1 MKSAIMLLFSLHT
14 LLASATAI
22 GKRDS
27 FANFFDDAACTVN
40 GGIGV
45 DIYNTG
51 CLAEGGRRSVYIPRS
66 TFFPTDQMCLVK
78 TKRDGSCSYQSEGFN
93 FTPTGFCAVLDP
105 SVQSYRFISVS
116 FLPHSSILPELTRS
130 RNAGALRS

>member
-1 MKSAIMLLFSLHT
+1 MKFAIMFFFALYT
-14 LLASATAI
+14 ALASAIAVTIESRNSSAI
-22 GKRDS
+22 VRRDN

-45 DIYNTG
+45 DIYNDG

-66 TFFPTDQMCLVK
+66 FTPGDSMCLVK
-78 TKRDGSCSYQSEGFN
+78 TRRDGSCSCQDEGFN

-105 SVQSYRFISVS
+105 SFQSYRFIDEACG
-116 FLPHSSILPELTRS
+116 H
-130 RNAGALRS
+130 NNC